1 MMYKIKE
8 FYNDSCGACK
18 LLKPVLERVAN
29 ESNAE
34 LTFINVDENPHYIS
48 EFDIKTLPYVRITY
62 EDNSFVEFNG
72 YRPYGAIKKI
82 IDNKK

>member
-48 EFDIKTLPYVRITY
+48 EFDIKNFTLCSHHVRRQ
-62 EDNSFVEFNG
+62 FVRRIQRISSLWCN
-72 YRPYGAIKKI
+72 
-82 IDNKK
+82 